1 MPRSDTSKT
10 QASTSSADGEG
21 LDKAVVMKVT
31 LAVLG
36 IGAGVFLVVRSLSE
50 KPNEFVNVPAQESA
64 AEVQEAAAANP
75 EKPKIEVQTRK
86 KSDEPRAIGNAGGAK
101 YLPGVPDK

>member
-1 MPRSDTSKT
+1 
-10 QASTSSADGEG
+10 
-21 LDKAVVMKVT
+21 
-31 LAVLG
+31 
-36 IGAGVFLVVRSLSE
+36 
-50 KPNEFVNVPAQESA
+50 
-64 AEVQEAAAANP
+64 VQEAAAANP